1 MDLLDRMKTRKGGCS
16 SYSAVNDP
24 YMLLDNAIVKSPATT
39 TGGFKSLKDDNR
51 RRRGGENN
59 LNQEEMMDGGAK
71 RKRRNKRK
79 ANKKSS
85 KGGNPVSDFLNSFQ
99 NEKQTGGRHMR
110 RGGYNEPASQVATNQ
125 PAPQVATNQPS
136 PQVVNTPPQQSA
148 SNSLLGDA
156 MGMLA
161 KSANL
166 SGITGGRSMKDD
178 RRRRRGGTGVE
189 LAPFAAA
196 VALLAARML
205 NDPEVR
211 RNTKMGM
218 GQSRRSSSKRRA
230 RA

>member
-1 MDLLDRMKTRKGGCS
+1 MDLLDRLKTRKGGCS

-39 TGGFKSLKDDNR
+39 TGGFKSLKDDKR

-59 LNQEEMMDGGAK
+59 LNQEEMMMDGGAK

-79 ANKKSS
+79 TNKKSS

-125 PAPQVATNQPS
+125 PAPQVVNTPA

-166 SGITGGRSMKDD
+166 SGITGGGKRNDS
-178 RRRRRGGTGVE
+178 RRRGGTGVE

-211 RNTKMGM
+211 KNTKMGM